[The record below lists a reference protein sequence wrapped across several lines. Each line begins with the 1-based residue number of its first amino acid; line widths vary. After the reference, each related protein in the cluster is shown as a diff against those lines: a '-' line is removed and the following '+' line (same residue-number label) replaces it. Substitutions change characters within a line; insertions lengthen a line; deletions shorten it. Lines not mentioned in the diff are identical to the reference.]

1 MHDLLL
7 LAAFVLAT
15 GVGWWLGRR
24 DANKSPVQSPAL
36 AEEYFKGLSFLLDEQ
51 PDEAIDHFLQAL
63 DINSETVDTHL
74 ALGRLFRKRGDVEK
88 ATRIHRA
95 LLARP
100 DLEKSQLLLAQ
111 YELANDYMAAG
122 LLDRAERILLELG
135 NAQGEIKWRSLQL
148 LMELYQNEKE
158 WDRSITVAQQLLGR
172 KHPSTRPLLAHFCCE
187 KAQVFICSG
196 GIEAARKELKR
207 ALGYDGSCVRASL
220 LKGSL
225 ELGAGNYRKAIKAY
239 KKVRYQDASFLTEI
253 ITGLAHCYHKLGR
266 EKELGQFLRDCLQDN
281 ASVGLALAAAD
292 YLYFGDNKL
301 EDTNRFI
308 GDALQ
313 ASPSLNS
320 VAYLLDAQKQKPG
333 PVKKEM
339 LDNLQAIVGQL
350 IELQPVY
357 RCNHCGYSGKKLV
370 WLCPGCRKWGT
381 IKPINEQLS
390 HEQQV

>member
-7 LAAFVLAT
+7 LTAFVLAT

-51 PDEAIDHFLQAL
+51 PDEAVDHFLQAL

-100 DLEKSQLLLAQ
+100 DLEKNQLLLAQ

-148 LMELYQNEKE
+148 LTELYQNEKE

-172 KHPSTRPLLAHFCCE
+172 KRPSTRPLLAHFCCE
-187 KAQVFICSG
+187 KAQAFICSG
-196 GIEAARKELKR
+196 GIDAARKELKR

-239 KKVRYQDASFLTEI
+239 KRVRYQDADFLTEI
-253 ITGLAHCYHKLGR
+253 ITGLACCYHKLGR
-266 EKELGQFLRDCLQDN
+266 EKELGQFLRECLQDN
-281 ASVGLALAAAD
+281 ASVGLALASAD

-308 GDALQ
+308 GDVLQ
-313 ASPSLNS
+313 ATPSLKS
-320 VAYLLDAQKQKPG
+320 VAYLLDTQKQKLG
-333 PVKKEM
+333 PVKEER

-370 WLCPGCRKWGT
+370 WLCPGCRKWGS